1 MNRPGNKNNDFYQM
15 VLWPNRS
22 FEIKN
27 IKFLFGILCI
37 GFAVPILPFFG
48 SSTGTLILTFSMVT
62 LIAFFSLFIQSYSGG
77 NLKEIV
83 RIDPK
88 EISVTRIEANGE
100 KISWRTNSYWA
111 RVKLYPEGQI
121 VENYLTLVGG
131 NREIELG
138 SFLSPE
144 ERTLVRMKIE
154 NILER
159 IKSPVLS

>member
-1 MNRPGNKNNDFYQM
+1 MKESGNKHNDFYQM

-27 IKFLFGILCI
+27 IKFLFGILSI

-48 SSTGTLILTFSMVT
+48 SSMGTLLLIFAVAT
-62 LIAFFSLFIQSYSGG
+62 LIAFSSLFIQSYSGG

-88 EISVTRIEANGE
+88 EISVTRIEANGD
-100 KISWRTNSYWA
+100 KISWKANSYWA
-111 RVKLYPEGQI
+111 RVKLYPEGQV

-144 ERTLVRMKIE
+144 ERTLVRIKIE
-154 NILER
+154 NILKK
-159 IKSPVLS
+159 IKSPV

>member
-1 MNRPGNKNNDFYQM
+1 MKASGNKNDDFYQM

-37 GFAVPILPFFG
+37 GFVVPILPFFG
-48 SSTGTLILTFSMVT
+48 SSMGTLLLLFSVAT
-62 LIAFFSLFIQSYSGG
+62 LIVFSSLFIQSYSGG

-88 EISVTRIEANGE
+88 EISVIRIEANGN
-100 KISWRTNSYWA
+100 KISWKANSYWA

-144 ERTLVRMKIE
+144 ERTLVRVKIE
-154 NILER
+154 NILR
-159 IKSPVLS
+159 KIKSPV

>member
-1 MNRPGNKNNDFYQM
+1 MKESGKKNNDFYQI

-27 IKFLFGILCI
+27 IKFLFGTLCI

-48 SSTGTLILTFSMVT
+48 SSMGTLLLLFSVATLITFS
-62 LIAFFSLFIQSYSGG
+62 SLFIQSYSGG

-88 EISVTRIEANGE
+88 EISVTRIEANGN
-100 KISWRTNSYWA
+100 KISWKANSYWA

-144 ERTLVRMKIE
+144 ERTLVRVKIE
-154 NILER
+154 NILKN
-159 IKSPVLS
+159 IKSPV

>member
-1 MNRPGNKNNDFYQM
+1 MKESGNKNNDFYQM

-27 IKFLFGILCI
+27 IKFLFSLLCI

-48 SSTGTLILTFSMVT
+48 SSMGTLLLLFSAAA
-62 LIAFFSLFIQSYSGG
+62 LIVFATLFIQSYSGG

-88 EISVTRIEANGE
+88 EISVTRIEANGN
-100 KISWRTNSYWA
+100 KISWKANSYWT

-144 ERTLVRMKIE
+144 ERTLVRVKIE
-154 NILER
+154 NILR
-159 IKSPVLS
+159 KIKSPV

>member
-1 MNRPGNKNNDFYQM
+1 MKKPGNKNNDFYQM

-27 IKFLFGILCI
+27 IKFPFALFGL
-37 GFAVPILPFFG
+37 GLALPILPCFG
-48 SSTGTLILTFSMVT
+48 SSMGTLIFLYSVAT
-62 LIAFFSLFIQSYSGG
+62 LIAFSSLFIQSYSGG

-88 EISVTRIEANGE
+88 EISVTRIEANGN
-100 KISWRTNSYWA
+100 KISWKANSYWA

-144 ERTLVRMKIE
+144 ERTLVRVKIE
-154 NILER
+154 NILR
-159 IKSPVLS
+159 KIKSPV